1 MCCKNFFE
9 NKSSLE
15 LHLIVDHKI
24 SLQQMVR
31 SQTLK
36 KTSNRQR
43 SLFKVKKPNDPKK
56 KFIEKIKSLFISES
70 KKLDRDSP
78 PIPNIKLQYCDL
90 NCRRKCKDDNI
101 QGLSTGGDN
110 KVQGLANDIKN
121 SPEHSPVTFEKES
134 YELIE
139 QPKMKIKVI

>member
-36 KTSNRQR
+36 KTSNHQR
-43 SLFKVKKPNDPKK
+43 SLFKVKNTNNPKK
-56 KFIEKIKSLFISES
+56 KIIEKIKSLFISGS

-90 NCRRKCKDDNI
+90 NCRRKCKDNNI
-101 QGLSTGGDN
+101 QELSTGGDN
-110 KVQGLANDIKN
+110 DGKLANDIKN
-121 SPEHSPVTFEKES
+121 NSPVTFEKES
-134 YELIE
+134 YELIQ